1 VTLEHAFL
9 TYYSPVAGQTI
20 DVVYDPDDR
29 MHVIVYPPDPE
40 PTDANLSS
48 EAGRGAGTYKVAG
61 ARIIRRTA
69 RERQPPPAE

>member
-1 VTLEHAFL
+1 
-9 TYYSPVAGQTI
+9 
-20 DVVYDPDDR
+20 VYDPDDR